1 MGSRRRGREF
11 ALQALYQA
19 DIAGTPV
26 AAAFAG
32 LWPGALEGDGLLTEG
47 HVPENDEVEFAQ
59 RLAYGVEQQ
68 RQRLDDL
75 IEESSINWRVPRMPA
90 VDRNILRLAAFEL
103 VECTDIPGSV
113 AINES
118 IELAKKY
125 GTGESK
131 SFVNGIVDKL
141 ARTLGRVEG
150 AKRRTTGGES

>member
-26 AAAFAG
+26 SAAFAG

-47 HVPENDEVEFAQ
+47 HVPESDEVEFAQ
-59 RLAYGVEQQ
+59 RLAFGVEQQ
-68 RQRLDDL
+68 RTRLDDL
-75 IEESSINWRVPRMPA
+75 IEECSINWRVPRMPA

-103 VECTDIPGSV
+103 AECTDIPGTV

-150 AKRRTTGGES
+150 AKRRTTGGDT

>member
-1 MGSRRRGREF
+1 
-11 ALQALYQA
+11 
-19 DIAGTPV
+19 
-26 AAAFAG
+26 
-32 LWPGALEGDGLLTEG
+32 
-47 HVPENDEVEFAQ
+47 
-59 RLAYGVEQQ
+59 
-68 RQRLDDL
+68 
-75 IEESSINWRVPRMPA
+75 MPA

-103 VECTDIPGSV
+103 AECTDIPGTV

-150 AKRRTTGGES
+150 AKRRTTGGDT